1 MDSSEKESIL
11 KLLKE
16 GLILKTVLEIVKIS
30 KSEHQKQLSRDFEY
44 REKVN
49 EIRKNRG
56 RIPEEKIERFLTTYS
71 TTQNIEKTLGKLQV
85 SITQYKNERRE
96 NFNFLRGLKKVRN
109 LRDKENKR
117 YFLEKLEEFGGD
129 FISTYRKTRFIPQM
143 VQSWI
148 KKDKDFENKKNEIL
162 KKFNKTKKSKLHPYK
177 NEIRAYKTPK
187 DPNAVEILDK
197 ASLDYHGAF
206 VIQNKVVAD
215 SCRSCKKIYLI
226 ENFYQSMNSPTKH
239 TRRCI
244 HCISMKIVGRLRNR
258 IGHISDQTGFE
269 NFKLNVNGN
278 IIGYRCDK
286 CQSYKK
292 KTQFFNRDPSEKICM
307 ICTTKKS
314 N

>member
-1 MDSSEKESIL
+1 MDSSKKESIF

-16 GLILKTVLEIVKIS
+16 GLILKTVLEVTKVS
-30 KSEHQKQLSRDFEY
+30 RTEHHRQLSSDNEY
-44 REKVN
+44 KARIK

-56 RIPEEKIERFLTTYS
+56 RIPEEKIERFLTTYT
-71 TTQNIEKTLGKLQV
+71 TTQNIEKTLGKLQI
-85 SITQYKNERRE
+85 SLTQYKNERKE
-96 NFNFLRGLKKVRN
+96 NFTFLRGLKKVRN
-109 LRDKENKR
+109 LRDKEKKR
-117 YFLEKLEEFGGD
+117 YFFEKLEEFGGD

-162 KKFNKTKKSKLHPYK
+162 KKFNKTKKRKLHPYK

-197 ASLDYHGAF
+197 ASPDYHGAF
-206 VIQNKVVAD
+206 VILGKVVAD
-215 SCRSCKKIYLI
+215 TCKSCKKIYLI
-226 ENFYQSMNSPTKH
+226 ENFYQKMNSPTKY

-258 IGHISDQTGFE
+258 IGHLDYETGFE

-278 IIGYRCDK
+278 IIGYRCDE
-286 CQSYKK
+286 CQGYKK
-292 KTQFFNRDPSEKICM
+292 KTQFVNGDPSERIC
-307 ICTTKKS
+307 ITCSIKKP
-314 N
+314 